1 MHFVTPLNTSFRA
14 FTGGGTR
21 GVVHKVDDT
30 KLLQEMKANF
40 MVNETREAIE
50 APQNYGFT
58 SVVFDAEQDQ
68 QGKVQASAEHF
79 TSFLGGNRTVP
90 VSIMDDRRHRL
101 YKLDQGDTAM
111 FRGRGDKQQFHLTK
125 DGGFWT
131 APKDKTVRMQLLT
144 EDSESN
150 ATQQQGGGGSGGA
163 GAGGGAAASTLDAAG
178 GSGGQQSG
186 GGQQQQSKKGQ
197 EAKYKDGKKS
207 PYFVDVTKDSTRA
220 SGKEVHIMLDDGK
233 VYAHIVGKEVYLG
246 GKKGEGTFARVATE
260 QGLSI
265 NVYAKIG

>member
-1 MHFVTPLNTSFRA
+1 MPT
-14 FTGGGTR
+14 
-21 GVVHKVDDT
+21 
-30 KLLQEMKANF
+30 QEEELRLI
-40 MVNETREAIE
+40 VNLID
-50 APQNYGFT
+50 N
-58 SVVFDAEQDQ
+58 
-68 QGKVQASAEHF
+68 ASAPAKKIADQVKEI
-79 TSFLGGNRTVP
+79 GGEG
-90 VSIMDDRRHRL
+90 MDDRRHRL

-220 SGKEVHIMLDDGK
+220 SGKEVHIMMCHS
-233 VYAHIVGKEVYLG
+233 A
-246 GKKGEGTFARVATE
+246 ARPRSMA
-260 QGLSI
+260 
-265 NVYAKIG
+265 